1 MNFLKMYLDFVIGV
15 NTNSCALLGRIDN
28 LANKTYNC
36 FGGVFNMDDPK
47 ETINTIAVDFYDYIS
62 ANTISIVINSIILIL
77 MFEDQ
82 DLNMIIFVNC
92 IITLLVL
99 IIFIIL
105 KDEVKI
111 YDINFSK
118 YSTLFF
124 ISIIVQIFITQ
135 FFWLI
140 FALSKI

>member
-1 MNFLKMYLDFVIGV
+1 MSISV
-15 NTNSCALLGRIDN
+15 NTNSCAQLGRIDN

-36 FGGVFNMDDPK
+36 FGGVFNMDETK
-47 ETINTIAVDFYDYIS
+47 EKVNTIAVDFYDYIS
-62 ANTISIVINSIILIL
+62 ANTISIVINSIILFL

-111 YDINFSK
+111 FDINFSK

-140 FALSKI
+140 FALSQI

>member
-1 MNFLKMYLDFVIGV
+1 
-15 NTNSCALLGRIDN
+15 
-28 LANKTYNC
+28 
-36 FGGVFNMDDPK
+36 MDDPK